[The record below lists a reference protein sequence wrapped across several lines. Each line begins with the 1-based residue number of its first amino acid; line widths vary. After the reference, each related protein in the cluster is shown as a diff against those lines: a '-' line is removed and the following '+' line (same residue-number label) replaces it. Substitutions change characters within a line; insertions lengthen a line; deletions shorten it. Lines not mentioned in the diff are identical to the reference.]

1 MDHPNSTE
9 SLFFQGFRLDRR
21 GLFRVDAT
29 GKTEPIA
36 LGSRAIDL
44 LLLLADRQGELLPK
58 DLIIREVWPGMAVE
72 ESNLTVQ
79 ISALRRAVD
88 QGRVRGSCI
97 QTIPGRG
104 YRFVASVTRG
114 EPSFTSPAVQ
124 LLDDMG
130 GEASSQ
136 SGRSQE
142 ANAAG
147 APSDARPARRFP
159 WRLGS
164 IIGAAILSLGLVVA
178 AAWIWR
184 SPQRSQAGSP
194 PPLSIVVLPF
204 ASLSADEGQR
214 YFADAITEDL
224 TTDLS
229 RLANAL
235 VISASTARTYEGKPA
250 DVKRIGRELGV
261 KYVLEG
267 SIERSNDRVRI
278 NAQLIDAEADA
289 HLWADRFD
297 RSADD
302 LFALED
308 EIIGR
313 IAWALNVELVRA
325 EAERPTEHAD
335 ALNDIFRGRALLWR
349 PQSRENY
356 AEAVS
361 VFERAL
367 AIDPRSVEAQS
378 FLAISLSSRVLAGMS
393 GSRTADLARAAEL
406 VGRALSVAPGS
417 GFAHFAKGQLLR
429 VQHRC
434 DAAIP
439 EYEAMLAANRNSAA
453 AIARVG
459 YCELRVGLPEETTS
473 LIERAIRLSP
483 RDPQLGVWYLWL
495 GQAYLLQSRIG
506 DAVAWL
512 EKARSAEPGL
522 WFVHEWLAA
531 ADALNGDGA
540 AGAAELAKSRRLSEH
555 AWPSTIARLQDGY
568 AKDFET
574 PAMRAAL
581 EATFF
586 AGLRRAGV
594 PGE

>member
-1 MDHPNSTE
+1 
-9 SLFFQGFRLDRR
+9 
-21 GLFRVDAT
+21 
-29 GKTEPIA
+29 
-36 LGSRAIDL
+36 
-44 LLLLADRQGELLPK
+44 
-58 DLIIREVWPGMAVE
+58 MAVE

-97 QTIPGRG
+97 QTIPGRS

-142 ANAAG
+142 ATRRAHPAMRG
-147 APSDARPARRFP
+147 RARRFP

-308 EIIGR
+308 ERKGASPGR
-313 IAWALNVELVRA
+313 SMSSGPRRGGATNRA
-325 EAERPTEHAD
+325 RRRIERYFSRP
-335 ALNDIFRGRALLWR
+335 RALVVAAIARELR
-349 PQSRENY
+349 RGCERFRTRAGDRSAFSR
-356 AEAVS
+356 
-361 VFERAL
+361 
-367 AIDPRSVEAQS
+367 AQS
-378 FLAISLSSRVLAGMS
+378 FLAISLNSCVLAGMS

-439 EYEAMLAANRNSAA
+439 EYEAMIAANRNSAA

-531 ADALNGDGA
+531 ATLCMGRGGSPPN
-540 AGAAELAKSRRLSEH
+540 S
-555 AWPSTIARLQDGY
+555 PN
-568 AKDFET
+568 
-574 PAMRAAL
+574 PA
-581 EATFF
+581 
-586 AGLRRAGV
+586 V
-594 PGE
+594 